1 MTVRMKQLPKMARGE
16 GTMACREDG
25 TIMFRKMVKV
35 SETQT
40 KRVTVYG
47 ETVREVM
54 ALMAQKEKEA
64 LFNKKK
70 ANNRTLEEEM
80 TLWYKDKKRGVR
92 ESTAL
97 GRIGRIK
104 SMAKVFPV
112 FHKQWKFVKED
123 ELQNTVFEMCGIY
136 AYGTI
141 MSSYSLIKAF
151 YKDKVAAR
159 ELLVSPMANVK
170 LPPKEMV
177 ATKDKQ
183 IVYMNSEQIKVFV
196 TAALQ
201 KSKTVNTYKL
211 SSGPALVFTL
221 YTGCRIGEVCALKWG
236 KVDLNRKIMLIDST
250 LTKRKNPLYDET
262 RPQAMEAQKIPK
274 TIQCVGGVKNK
285 KSRYVPL
292 NDMAIKMLE
301 IQQRL
306 DKNLGADDF
315 VFCGKNAVRYDENRM
330 YHDIRTLI
338 RAANLNLP
346 RCGPHMLRHTCA
358 SMLFKNGIDVET
370 IASVLGHTPEMC
382 RKTYLHLYEEQRV
395 MAMQKLNNFDLDV
408 LGIDAT
414 SIKPLAMR

>member
-16 GTMACREDG
+16 GTMAYREDG

-80 TLWYKDKKRGVR
+80 SLWYKDKKRGVR
-92 ESTAL
+92 ESTTL

-236 KVDLNRKIMLIDST
+236 KVDLNRKIMLID
-250 LTKRKNPLYDET
+250 
-262 RPQAMEAQKIPK
+262 
-274 TIQCVGGVKNK
+274 
-285 KSRYVPL
+285 
-292 NDMAIKMLE
+292 
-301 IQQRL
+301 
-306 DKNLGADDF
+306 ADW
-315 VFCGKNAVRYDENRM
+315 
-330 YHDIRTLI
+330 
-338 RAANLNLP
+338 
-346 RCGPHMLRHTCA
+346 
-358 SMLFKNGIDVET
+358 
-370 IASVLGHTPEMC
+370 
-382 RKTYLHLYEEQRV
+382 
-395 MAMQKLNNFDLDV
+395 
-408 LGIDAT
+408 
-414 SIKPLAMR
+414 

>member
-16 GTMACREDG
+16 GTMAYREDG
-25 TIMFRKMVKV
+25 TIMFRKTVKV

-54 ALMAQKEKEA
+54 ALMAQKEKEV

-159 ELLVSPMANVK
+159 EFA
-170 LPPKEMV
+170 
-177 ATKDKQ
+177 DC
-183 IVYMNSEQIKVFV
+183 
-196 TAALQ
+196 
-201 KSKTVNTYKL
+201 
-211 SSGPALVFTL
+211 FT
-221 YTGCRIGEVCALKWG
+221 I
-236 KVDLNRKIMLIDST
+236 
-250 LTKRKNPLYDET
+250 
-262 RPQAMEAQKIPK
+262 
-274 TIQCVGGVKNK
+274 
-285 KSRYVPL
+285 
-292 NDMAIKMLE
+292 
-301 IQQRL
+301 
-306 DKNLGADDF
+306 
-315 VFCGKNAVRYDENRM
+315 
-330 YHDIRTLI
+330 
-338 RAANLNLP
+338 
-346 RCGPHMLRHTCA
+346 
-358 SMLFKNGIDVET
+358 
-370 IASVLGHTPEMC
+370 
-382 RKTYLHLYEEQRV
+382 
-395 MAMQKLNNFDLDV
+395 
-408 LGIDAT
+408 
-414 SIKPLAMR
+414 

>member
-16 GTMACREDG
+16 GTMAYREDG

-262 RPQAMEAQKIPK
+262 RPQAMEAQKISK
-274 TIQCVGGVKNK
+274 TIHCVGGVKNK

-292 NDMAIKMLE
+292 NDMAINLLE

-358 SMLFKNGIDVET
+358 SMLFLSLIH
-370 IASVLGHTPEMC
+370 I
-382 RKTYLHLYEEQRV
+382 
-395 MAMQKLNNFDLDV
+395 
-408 LGIDAT
+408 
-414 SIKPLAMR
+414 